1 MGEPGRHG
9 PQRQPLTLLCEPLT
23 DNMTN
28 SPVEVVRVYDGTGR
42 APGQYRVL
50 VDRLWP
56 RGLTK
61 SAIDFDEWPKEVAPS
76 TDLRRWYGHAPERFA
91 EFSRRYRDE
100 LAAPPAAA
108 VVARLRDIS
117 AGRHL
122 VLLTATRDVEHS
134 GARVLQAVI
143 AGRGGG

>member
-1 MGEPGRHG
+1 MTPAARPCARG
-9 PQRQPLTLLCEPLT
+9 PDGQHDEIT
-23 DNMTN
+23 MTN
-28 SPVEVVRVYDGTGR
+28 SLVEVIRVYDGPLR
-42 APGQYRVL
+42 VPGQYRVL

-61 SAIDFDEWPKEVAPS
+61 SAIDFDEWPKELAPS
-76 TDLRRWYGHAPERFA
+76 TELRRWYAHAPERFA
-91 EFSRRYRDE
+91 EFSQRYRDE
-100 LAAPPAAA
+100 LAVPSA
-108 VVARLRDIS
+108 VAVLARLRDIA

-143 AGRGGG
+143 AGQSGG